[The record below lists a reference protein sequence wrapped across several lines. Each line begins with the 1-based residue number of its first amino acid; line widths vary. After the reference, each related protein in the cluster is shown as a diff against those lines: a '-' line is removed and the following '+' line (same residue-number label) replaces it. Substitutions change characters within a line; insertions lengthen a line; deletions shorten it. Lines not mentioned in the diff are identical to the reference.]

1 MPSKAT
7 SPDKITIAIIDDHPL
22 YRDGVVQTLK
32 RTESFDVVA
41 EGASK
46 DDALRIAQDHL
57 PDVMLLDVNIPGN
70 GVEAAAEIAR
80 LCPVVKIVFLTA
92 SDADSNVFGGL
103 QAGGRGYVLKG
114 ISGPEL
120 ANMLTAVH
128 RGETIIT
135 PGLAGRL
142 LTTMNRNPGANSPY
156 AAHSELTVREDEILD
171 RVTEGLTNKE
181 VAIALGLTEKTVK
194 HYMTNIM
201 QKLHVRNRVEAAMSR
216 RASATKNPTK

>member
-1 MPSKAT
+1 MPNRAT
-7 SPDKITIAIIDDHPL
+7 SPDRISIAIIDDHPL

-32 RTESFDVVA
+32 RTDLFDVVA
-41 EGASK
+41 EGGSK
-46 DDALRIAQDHL
+46 DEALRIAQDHL

-70 GVEAAAEIAR
+70 GVEAAAEIGR

-142 LTTMNRNPGANSPY
+142 LTTMNRSGGANSPY

-201 QKLHVRNRVEAAMSR
+201 QKLHVRNRVEAAMAR
-216 RASATKNPTK
+216 RASATKKP